1 MGMEG
6 QLNLLR
12 SDGGLMSAAKSQTD
26 PVNLL
31 MSGPA
36 GGVTGALWVAKSAG
50 FKNILTLDVGGT
62 STDVA
67 LIENAE
73 PRLVRNTAVGHLK
86 VRASSLDVK
95 TVGAGGG
102 SIAHVPELTGALR
115 VGPESAG
122 AVPGPACY
130 SKGGELPTVTDAN
143 VVLGYLPEELLGG
156 AFKLDRKA
164 AVKAVQAIADALGVG
179 LYEAAAGIIDIVNEN
194 MFGALRMISV
204 QQGYDPRDFALM
216 GFGGAG
222 SLHSNAVAK
231 LMNSWPVIV
240 PNLSLIH
247 I

>member
-36 GGVTGALWVAKSAG
+36 GGVTGALWVAKSTG

-62 STDVA
+62 STDLA
-67 LIENAE
+67 LIENVE

-86 VRASSLDVK
+86 VRASSLDVE

-164 AVKAVQAIADALGVG
+164 AEKAVQTIADALGVG
-179 LYEAAAGIIDIVNEN
+179 LYEAAAGIC
-194 MFGALRMISV
+194 LLYTSPS
-204 QQGYDPRDFALM
+204 PRDKRQSRMPSSA
-216 GFGGAG
+216 
-222 SLHSNAVAK
+222 
-231 LMNSWPVIV
+231 
-240 PNLSLIH
+240 
-247 I
+247 